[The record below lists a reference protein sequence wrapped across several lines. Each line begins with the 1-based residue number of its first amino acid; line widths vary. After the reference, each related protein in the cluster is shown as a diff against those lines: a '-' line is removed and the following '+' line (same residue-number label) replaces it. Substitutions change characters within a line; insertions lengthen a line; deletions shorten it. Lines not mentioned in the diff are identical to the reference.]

1 MSIVFP
7 PTVNKAQ
14 IHTIR
19 GKEPL
24 YKNKHDLYRSTH
36 SLFFTILPH
45 VRIIQQEQYY
55 YYISKDQ
62 VIYTD
67 IYIYINNTNKN
78 TISYFIPI
86 M

>member
-14 IHTIR
+14 ISTQFGQEKNLYTKINMICTDRHTH
-19 GKEPL
+19 
-24 YKNKHDLYRSTH
+24 YSC
-36 SLFFTILPH
+36 TILPH

-67 IYIYINNTNKN
+67 IYIYKQQK
-78 TISYFIPI
+78 
-86 M
+86 